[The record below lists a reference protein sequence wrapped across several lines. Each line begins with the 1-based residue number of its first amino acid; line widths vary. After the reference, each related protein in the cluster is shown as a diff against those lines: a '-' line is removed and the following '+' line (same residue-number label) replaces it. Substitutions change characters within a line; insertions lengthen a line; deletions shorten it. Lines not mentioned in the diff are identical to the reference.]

1 MPMSSPIGWRR
12 FCMNEA
18 LRTDS
23 NRMPSALVYV
33 EHRDGQVLP
42 ITYELLGAARGIA
55 TAGGDVAC
63 CVFGADPENLVGQLA
78 GADRI
83 LLMRHPAL
91 SPYNPEAHAVALQ
104 SVVQSCSP
112 DVLLLAYSSV
122 GLDLGSVVAIRTS
135 LPFVCYCTALQVDNG
150 ALEAASQLHGG
161 KLVAKTRTP
170 LPAIAAVVPG
180 SFDESSGKIAGRAEV
195 MEMASPEAL
204 TALRIRFISAS
215 APDTNQIDLTKCE
228 RIVCVGRGIGAV
240 DRIAIASDLA
250 ASLDAEIAGSRPVID
265 AGWLPKMRQ
274 VGKSGQTVKPKLYIA
289 VGVSGAPEHL
299 EGMKGADC
307 IVAINTDAKA
317 PIFEVAHIG
326 TTCDLFELLPA
337 LNERIRKS

>member
-1 MPMSSPIGWRR
+1 MPG
-12 FCMNEA
+12 
-18 LRTDS
+18 
-23 NRMPSALVYV
+23 ALVYV

-42 ITYELLGAARGIA
+42 ITYELLAAARSIA
-55 TAGGDVAC
+55 AGGEVMC
-63 CVFGADPENLVGQLA
+63 CAFGADPEKLVDQLA

-91 SPYNPEAHAVALQ
+91 SPYNPEAHALALQ
-104 SVVQSCSP
+104 GVVQSSSP

-135 LPFVCYCTALQVDNG
+135 LPFVCYCTSLEVDNG
-150 ALEAASQLHGG
+150 ALQAASQLHGG
-161 KLVAKTRTP
+161 KLVARTRTP
-170 LPAIAAVVPG
+170 LPAIASIVPG
-180 SFDESSGKIAGRAEV
+180 SFDQSGGKVAGRGEV
-195 MEMASPEAL
+195 TEIAAPETL

-228 RIVCVGRGIGAV
+228 RIVCVGRGIGAA
-240 DRIAIASDLA
+240 DKIAIANDLA

-317 PIFEVAHIG
+317 PIFEVAHVG

>member
-1 MPMSSPIGWRR
+1 MAGV
-12 FCMNEA
+12 
-18 LRTDS
+18 
-23 NRMPSALVYV
+23 LVYV
-33 EHRDGQVLP
+33 EHRDGKVLP
-42 ITYELLGAARGIA
+42 VTYELLDAARRIA
-55 TAGGDVAC
+55 ATVVGDVMC
-63 CVFGADPENLVGQLA
+63 CAFGADPETLVAQLD

-91 SPYNPEAHAVALQ
+91 SPYYPEAHAIALQ
-104 SVVQSCSP
+104 SVAQSCTP

-122 GLDLGSVVAIRTS
+122 GLDLGSVVAIKMS
-135 LPFVCYCTALQVDNG
+135 LPFVGYCIALQVGNG
-150 ALEAASQLHGG
+150 ALDAASQLHGG

-180 SFDESSGKIAGRAEV
+180 SFDESGGRVEGRGEV
-195 MEMASPEAL
+195 TEMAAPEAL
-204 TALRIRFISAS
+204 TALRTCFVSAS
-215 APDTNQIDLTKCE
+215 APDTNQIDLAKCE
-228 RIVCVGRGIGAV
+228 RIVCVGRGIGGA
-240 DRIAIASDLA
+240 DKIAIANDLA

-274 VGKSGQTVKPKLYIA
+274 VGKSGQKVKPKLYIA
-289 VGVSGAPEHL
+289 AGVSGAPEHL

-307 IVAINTDAKA
+307 IVAINSDAKA

>member
-1 MPMSSPIGWRR
+1 MPGV
-12 FCMNEA
+12 
-18 LRTDS
+18 
-23 NRMPSALVYV
+23 LVYV
-33 EHRDGQVLP
+33 EHRDGKVLP
-42 ITYELLGAARGIA
+42 ITYELLGAARSIA
-55 TAGGDVAC
+55 TTGFGELMC
-63 CVFGADPENLVGQLA
+63 CAFDADPGTLVEQLD

-83 LLMRHPAL
+83 MLIRHPAL
-91 SPYNPEAHAVALQ
+91 SPYNPEAHAIALQ

-122 GLDLGSVVAIRTS
+122 GLDLGSVVAIRMS
-135 LPFVCYCTALQVDNG
+135 LPFVGYCTALQVANG
-150 ALEAASQLHGG
+150 ALDAASQLHGG

-170 LPAIAAVVPG
+170 LPAIASVVPG
-180 SFDESSGKIAGRAEV
+180 SFDENAGKIEGRGEV
-195 MEMASPEAL
+195 IDIAAPEAL
-204 TALRIRFISAS
+204 TALRIHFISAS

-228 RIVCVGRGIGAV
+228 RIVCVGRGIGGA
-240 DRIAIASDLA
+240 DKIAIANDLA

-274 VGKSGQTVKPKLYIA
+274 VGKSGQKVKPKLYIA
-289 VGVSGAPEHL
+289 AGVSGAPEHL

-307 IVAINTDAKA
+307 IVAINSDAKA

>member
-1 MPMSSPIGWRR
+1 
-12 FCMNEA
+12 
-18 LRTDS
+18 
-23 NRMPSALVYV
+23 
-33 EHRDGQVLP
+33 
-42 ITYELLGAARGIA
+42 
-55 TAGGDVAC
+55 
-63 CVFGADPENLVGQLA
+63 
-78 GADRI
+78 
-83 LLMRHPAL
+83 L
-91 SPYNPEAHAVALQ
+91 SPYNPEAHAIALQ

-112 DVLLLAYSSV
+112 DVSLLAYSSV

-135 LPFVCYCTALQVDNG
+135 LPFVGYCNALQVSNG

-180 SFDESSGKIAGRAEV
+180 SFDESGGKVGGRGEVTEIAA
-195 MEMASPEAL
+195 PDAL
-204 TALRIRFISAS
+204 TTLRTHFVSAS
-215 APDTNQIDLTKCE
+215 APDTTQIDLTKCE
-228 RIVCVGRGIGAV
+228 RIVCVGRGIGGA
-240 DRIAIASDLA
+240 DKIAIANDLA

-274 VGKSGQTVKPKLYIA
+274 VGKSGQKVKPKLYIA
-289 VGVSGAPEHL
+289 AGVSGAPEHL

-307 IVAINTDAKA
+307 IVAINSDAKA

-337 LNERIRKS
+337 LSERIRKS